1 MSIASWFRKL
11 FASASAPPK
20 SQAVEVGR
28 NDLCWCGSGKKYKK
42 CHLKSD
48 ESKRVEGRFAAQAAA
63 MQARKAGIVPPGS
76 TKSGKA
82 KQRLERAAEPPAGK
96 R

>member
-11 FASASAPPK
+11 FASANAQPK
-20 SQAVEVGR
+20 PAEVGR
-28 NDLCWCGSGKKYKK
+28 NELCWCGSGKKYKK

-48 ESKRVEGRFAAQAAA
+48 ESKRVEDRFAAQAAA

-76 TKSGKA
+76 GKSGKA
-82 KQRLERAAEPPAGK
+82 KQRLERAAEPPAK

>member
-1 MSIASWFRKL
+1 MSLASWFRNL
-11 FASASAPPK
+11 LSPRPEAPK
-20 SQAVEVGR
+20 SAEIRR

-48 ESKRVEGRFAAQAAA
+48 EAKRIEDNLAARAAAAQKRASG
-63 MQARKAGIVPPGS
+63 GIVPGG
-76 TKSGKA
+76 GK
-82 KQRLERAAEPPAGK
+82 KTQKLEKAAQPPVK

>member
-1 MSIASWFRKL
+1 MEIAVSLASWFRNL
-11 FASASAPPK
+11 LSPRPQAP
-20 SQAVEVGR
+20 QAQAEVGR

-48 ESKRVEGRFAAQAAA
+48 ELKRIEDGYAARAAAAQKRASG
-63 MQARKAGIVPPGS
+63 GIVPGG
-76 TKSGKA
+76 GKKA
-82 KQRLERAAEPPAGK
+82 QKLEKAAQPPVK

>member
-1 MSIASWFRKL
+1 MSLASWFRNL
-11 FASASAPPK
+11 LSPRPQTP
-20 SQAVEVGR
+20 QAEVRR

-48 ESKRVEGRFAAQAAA
+48 EAKRIEDRYAAQAAA
-63 MQARKAGIVPPGS
+63 AQKRASGIVPGGG
-76 TKSGKA
+76 GKKA
-82 KQRLERAAEPPAGK
+82 QKPEKAAQPPVK